1 MKAKRNR
8 TKTFF
13 YFFVIKNLLC
23 SAVLEIRRYNIIL
36 LPIQMNNS
44 RHIMNRFDQHIF
56 CRAHYFGM
64 SFFKGYIM
72 MYNRHIIL
80 YYSVDFTV
88 NSQVFHFWSSKVFV
102 KWQPT
107 GGHLK
112 TNIGIR
118 YPTLGTL
125 SSVCNNI
132 IIIRG
137 IGIHYLIYVFSR
149 TFTI

>member
-1 MKAKRNR
+1 VQCGRC
-8 TKTFF
+8 
-13 YFFVIKNLLC
+13 VG
-23 SAVLEIRRYNIIL
+23 IIL
-36 LPIQMNNS
+36 YYYLFKWITADILWIDLIN
-44 RHIMNRFDQHIF
+44 IF
-56 CRAHYFGM
+56 ACSFHYIGM

-72 MYNRHIIL
+72 MYNRYIIL
-80 YYSVDFTV
+80 HYPADSTV
-88 NSQVFHFWSSKVFV
+88 NAQVFHFWSSKVFV

-125 SSVCNNI
+125 SSVYNNI
-132 IIIRG
+132 ILRG

-149 TFTI
+149 TYTI